1 MLNDLL
7 KDLKKAI
14 LDHNTKAQKDI
25 LKTLNRAGMDAAT
38 IIILLREV

>member
-7 KDLKKAI
+7 KELKKAI
-14 LDHNTKAQKDI
+14 QEHNTKTQKDI
-25 LKTLNRAGMDAAT
+25 LKTLNRAGMDPAT